1 MSKITLSEAVEIIP
15 VSESTLRR
23 HMRTGK
29 VSSEKDHNGRN
40 LFDTAELA
48 RVYGDLK
55 LNGTRP
61 LSDEPVNTSQMTD
74 DDTPTKVVA
83 FLEAQTRDLKSQL
96 EEAHSQ
102 NAQLLEL
109 STRLQ
114 KQNELLM
121 LPPPQP
127 KRRFLTFLRRK

>member
-23 HMRTGK
+23 HMRAGK
-29 VSSEKDHNGRN
+29 VSSEKDHNRRN
-40 LFDTAELA
+40 LFDTAELV

-55 LNGTRP
+55 INGNQP
-61 LSDEPVNTSQMTD
+61 LSSDSQMTD
-74 DDTPTKVVA
+74 NDTPTKVVA
-83 FLEAQTRDLKSQL
+83 LLEGQVQDLK
-96 EEAHSQ
+96 AQ

-121 LPPPQP
+121 LPPPQQ
-127 KRRFLTFLRRK
+127 KRRFLWF

>member
-23 HMRTGK
+23 HMRIGK

-40 LFDTAELA
+40 LFDTAELV

-83 FLEAQTRDLKSQL
+83 FLEAQVKDLKDQL
-96 EEAHSQ
+96 AQAHTEK
-102 NAQLLEL
+102 AQLLEL
-109 STRLQ
+109 STSLQ
-114 KQNELLM
+114 KQNEILM
-121 LPPPQP
+121 IPPPP
-127 KRRFLTFLRRK
+127 TKRRFLTFLRRK

>member
-1 MSKITLSEAVEIIP
+1 
-15 VSESTLRR
+15 
-23 HMRTGK
+23 
-29 VSSEKDHNGRN
+29 
-40 LFDTAELA
+40 
-48 RVYGDLK
+48 
-55 LNGTRP
+55 
-61 LSDEPVNTSQMTD
+61 MTD

-114 KQNELLM
+114 KQNELLR

-127 KRRFLTFLRRK
+127 SDVSSHSYAGNNSPQPCYRCLCLSPLTYGIFLLY

>member
-1 MSKITLSEAVEIIP
+1 MSKITLSEAVKIIP

-23 HMRTGK
+23 QMRSGK

-55 LNGTRP
+55 INGNQP
-61 LSDEPVNTSQMTD
+61 LSSEPVFDSQMTNNE
-74 DDTPTKVVA
+74 TPTKIVA
-83 FLEAQTRDLKSQL
+83 LLESQNTDLKAQL
-96 EEAHSQ
+96 ETAHTE